1 MGINNF
7 LLRPI
12 QQLPKYKLLLNE
24 IIKEL
29 SNDILLN
36 KQEIAILVIAENT
49 VLRLLDLVNE
59 SMNINHIKNCNEVM
73 SCEYDNSFELKKN
86 INNYYHL

>member
-24 IIKEL
+24 LIKVLRTDVEI
-29 SNDILLN
+29 NN
-36 KQEIAILVIAENT
+36 QEIAVLCIAEKN
-49 VLRLLDLVNE
+49 VSRLLELVNE
-59 SMNINHIKNCNEVM
+59 SMNINLVKNCNEVN
-73 SCEYDNSFELKKN
+73 SCVYNNSIELKK
-86 INNYYHL
+86 L

>member
-12 QQLPKYKLLLNE
+12 QQLPKYKLLINE
-24 IIKEL
+24 LIKEL
-29 SNDILLN
+29 RTDDEMN
-36 KQEIAILVIAENT
+36 KQEIAVLCIAEKN
-49 VLRLLDLVNE
+49 VSCLLELVNE

-73 SCEYDNSFELKKN
+73 SCAYN
-86 INNYYHL
+86 